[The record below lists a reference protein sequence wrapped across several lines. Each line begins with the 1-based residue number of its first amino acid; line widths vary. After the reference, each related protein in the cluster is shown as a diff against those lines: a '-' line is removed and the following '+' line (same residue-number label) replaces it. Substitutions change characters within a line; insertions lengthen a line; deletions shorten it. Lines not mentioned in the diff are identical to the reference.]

1 MQRLLDLALFGFYL
15 TGIVVMVWVG
25 NAITSNL
32 MRLNRD
38 LDRNA
43 LVHDQLLKEHLR
55 QWQEHERLLLR

>member
-1 MQRLLDLALFGFYL
+1 MQRLLDLAAFGFYV
-15 TGIVVMVWVG
+15 TAIVVMLWVG

-55 QWQEHERLLLR
+55 QWQEHEALLQR